1 MVNSPTRISRRR
13 STLTTFLVAGL
24 LLLLALVLG
33 VGIGGQFTP
42 PGAVLA
48 ALRGEGEVTALAI
61 VWEIRIP
68 RSLAAAVAGLGLGLA
83 ASLLQTLTRNPVA
96 DAGLLGSNA
105 GATVVVAAGMAVGAT
120 GGVISQHSFAF
131 LGAVIATTFVCA
143 VGLGGR
149 VHSVTRLV
157 LLGVALGAVL
167 LGLTNGIML
176 AVPEAFEGM
185 RHWLAGSTVGVP
197 LPATGVAAITAC
209 AALLLAAFVSRT
221 LELTRLGD
229 ESARSLGV
237 RLGVTRAGTVLS
249 VALASS
255 SATALVGPVTFVGLI
270 SAHAA
275 ARLSESLGL
284 ESFARHALSAIGGA
298 ILLVCA
304 DVIGRVVLWPG
315 ELPAGIVVAVIGAPA
330 LLWIVRRNRS
340 LT

>member
-1 MVNSPTRISRRR
+1 M
-13 STLTTFLVAGL
+13 LFALAAG
-24 LLLLALVLG
+24 VC
-33 VGIGGQFTP
+33 IGGQFTP
-42 PGAVLA
+42 LPAVIA
-48 ALRGEGEVTALAI
+48 ALRGEGELTTLAI

-105 GATVVVAAGMAVGAT
+105 GATVVVAAGMAAGAS
-120 GGVISQHSFAF
+120 GGVIAQSGFAF
-131 LGAVIATTFVCA
+131 LGALLTTTFVCV
-143 VGLGGR
+143 VGLSGR

-157 LLGVALGAVL
+157 LLGVALSAVL
-167 LGLTNGIML
+167 IGTTNGIML

-197 LPATGVAAITAC
+197 LSATGIGALTLC
-209 AALLLAAFVSRT
+209 CALLLTALLSRT

-229 ESARSLGV
+229 ESARSLGA
-237 RLGVTRAGTVLS
+237 RLGITRAMTVVS

-255 SATALVGPVTFVGLI
+255 AATALVGPIAFAGLI
-270 SAHAA
+270 AAHGATRSAA
-275 ARLSESLGL
+275 ALGL
-284 ESFARHALSAIGGA
+284 EAFTRHALAGIGGA

-304 DVIGRVVLWPG
+304 DVIGRIVLWPG
-315 ELPAGIVVAVIGAPA
+315 ELPAGIVVAVVGAPM
-330 LLWIVRRNRS
+330 LLWIVRTTRS